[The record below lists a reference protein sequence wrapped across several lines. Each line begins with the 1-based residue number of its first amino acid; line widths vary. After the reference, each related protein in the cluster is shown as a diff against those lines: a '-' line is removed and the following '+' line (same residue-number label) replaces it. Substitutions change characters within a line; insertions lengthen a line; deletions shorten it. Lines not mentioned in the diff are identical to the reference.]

1 MNMKRASIVLIAL
14 TALMLMPVLAS
25 AQPTPPPITPAD
37 GTANI
42 AVLMA
47 FADGNFE
54 DTVRVNITCSS
65 GTISPTFADLS
76 NGEGQVFVIDD
87 LPAGVDHTCTV
98 TEGEGDAYAAT
109 YLCLPG
115 WAGASDNCGNPVNP
129 SNIRCQFDD
138 VNPYV
143 IDSAL
148 SDSVGY
154 CFIENRVEAVDVD
167 VTKVWDL
174 TAAGRND
181 VDTDVR
187 LTLNCDAR
195 ILGGDRTFNNRWVR
209 TIWLGG
215 SDYEDEDGD
224 DQGFGVAEYE
234 VIPEWYPTANNPDN
248 QRYTR
253 CRVEENASN
262 DDAVLVD
269 NGCLDIQLAAGM
281 GAECTIT
288 NTVFYE
294 GIPTLNQY
302 GMAIMALLMLGMGL
316 VGFRRFV

>member
-1 MNMKRASIVLIAL
+1 MNIKRASIALIAL
-14 TALMLMPVLAS
+14 MLVPALAI
-25 AQPTPPPITPAD
+25 AQPAAPPITPAD

-42 AVLMA
+42 AVA
-47 FADGNFE
+47 VVFADGNFE

-87 LPAGVDHTCTV
+87 LPSGVDHTCTV
-98 TEGEGDAYAAT
+98 TEGEGEDYAAT

-115 WAGASDNCGNPVNP
+115 WAGGVDNCGNPASP
-129 SNIRCQFDD
+129 SKLRCEFDD
-138 VNPYV
+138 VNPYFGG
-143 IDSAL
+143 DL
-148 SDSVGY
+148 DDSVGY
-154 CFIENRVEAVDVD
+154 CFIENKVLPVDVD

-195 ILGGDRTFNNRWVR
+195 IKDGELLFNGRWIR
-209 TIWLGG
+209 SINLGG
-215 SDYEDEDGD
+215 SDYLDENDD

-234 VIPEWYPTANNPDN
+234 VFPDWYPTALDPDN
-248 QRYTR
+248 QRYTS
-253 CRVEENASN
+253 CRVDENASN
-262 DDAVLVD
+262 DSAVLVD
-269 NGCLDIQLAAGM
+269 NGCLDIEVAAGM
-281 GAECTIT
+281 GDSCVIT

-294 GIPTLNQY
+294 GIPTLSQY
-302 GMAIMALLMLGMGL
+302 GMAIMALLMLGMGF